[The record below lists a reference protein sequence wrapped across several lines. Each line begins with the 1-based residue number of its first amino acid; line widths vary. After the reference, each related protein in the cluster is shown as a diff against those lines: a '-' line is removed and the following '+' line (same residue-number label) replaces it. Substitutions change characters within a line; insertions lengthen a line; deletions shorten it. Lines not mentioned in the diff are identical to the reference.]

1 MSKEKQNRDLIN
13 ALITIAESSS
23 KTSITP
29 VSKRAKETVAE
40 VLFKVLKDN
49 PYTFK
54 QYELFYEVHIR
65 IMGKSEALKLQAY
78 QLQRSVLSSK
88 LGWGIHGDAQGK
100 LALVAVE
107 SKEYIELSNDSRIT
121 KKKAYKK

>member
-1 MSKEKQNRDLIN
+1 MSKEKQNSDLIN
-13 ALITIAESSS
+13 TLITLAESSS

-29 VSKRAKETVAE
+29 VSKRVKETVKE

-54 QYELFYEVHIR
+54 QYELFYEVHINK
-65 IMGKSEALKLQAY
+65 MGKPQTLKLDSYMLAKSE
-78 QLQRSVLSSK
+78 LCSL
-88 LGWGIHGDAQGK
+88 LGWGIHGDEHGK

-107 SKEYIELSNDSRIT
+107 SKEYIELLNDSRVN
-121 KKKAYKK
+121 KKKAYNK